1 MFGPYYMKQFR
12 VKGVSGVE
20 TYLRLIGENAEG
32 YVILITS
39 ISEAGVRETE
49 ETISRH
55 LFDACIRTGYL
66 NECREPVAAH
76 IA

>member
-1 MFGPYYMKQFR
+1 MHGQYLMKQFR
-12 VKGVSGVE
+12 VKGVPGVE
-20 TYLRLIGENAEG
+20 TYVRLLGENSEG

-39 ISEAGVRETE
+39 MSEAGIRETE

-55 LFDACIRTGYL
+55 LFDACVRTGYL
-66 NECREPVAAH
+66 AETQELIAAH

>member
-1 MFGPYYMKQFR
+1 MYGPYRMKQFR

-20 TYLRLIGENAEG
+20 TYLRLIGENSDG

-39 ISEAGVRETE
+39 VNEAGIRETE
-49 ETISRH
+49 EIISRH
-55 LFDACIRTGYL
+55 LFDACVRTGYL
-66 NECREPVAAH
+66 SECEEPVAAH